1 MLEKKINIE
10 VCYISKTKTHLVS
23 IIVDNSISVIKAIY
37 ISNII
42 DDLDNDEYF
51 DINNV
56 IIGVYGKKIDH
67 NTYKLKNFDRIEIYR
82 KLDKSPNQKR
92 LERLKNAK

>member
-37 ISNII
+37 ISNISI
-42 DDLDNDEYF
+42 PYF
-51 DINNV
+51 YV
-56 IIGVYGKKIDH
+56 
-67 NTYKLKNFDRIEIYR
+67 
-82 KLDKSPNQKR
+82 KR
-92 LERLKNAK
+92 AAFKFMSI